1 MEEDTKE
8 KILSLFRD
16 KSDLEKVKQI
26 IDIDLGKIPMG
37 MSTFQ
42 IENFV
47 LNNREFTNDLFLY
60 KQAKMEISTRI
71 NGFID
76 SWFQYKEGISKIKLA
91 EGEIEDLQNN
101 SINLNSKIKE
111 AKIELQE
118 IEIDKNKFRVSSLE
132 QQSKEKLRE
141 ILAFYKTYDKYKYLE
156 DKTPEELSELEEEG
170 WKIKSAYY
178 QELVERYQLTPKG
191 FLQLPHQVGGLG
203 KLIELQDREEKR
215 ILGDMKKL
223 GTITDMKKQI

>member
-1 MEEDTKE
+1 MEEDSKE
-8 KILSLFRD
+8 KIISLFRD
-16 KSDLEKVKQI
+16 KSDIENIKKI
-26 IDIDLGKIPMG
+26 IDIDLGRIPMG

-42 IENFV
+42 IDNFV
-47 LNNREFTNDLFLY
+47 LNNREFTNDLFQY

-91 EGEIEDLQNN
+91 EGEIEDLRNN
-101 SINLNSKIKE
+101 SNNINPKIKE

-118 IEIDKNKFRVSSLE
+118 IEIEKNKFRVSSLE
-132 QQSKEKLRE
+132 QQSKDKLRE
-141 ILAFYKTYDKYKYLE
+141 ILAFYRTYDKYRYLE
-156 DKTPEELSELEEEG
+156 DKSQEELTKLEEEG

-191 FLQLPHQVGGLG
+191 FVPLPHVVGGLK

-215 ILGDMKKL
+215 ILGQLKGQSGQLSEQLYK
-223 GTITDMKKQI
+223 